1 MRSLPSPT
9 PSSHHILNQDYILI
23 ISLVPQINFPLSY
36 EGPELGGQRKSF
48 PPSCPFRGDRN
59 LQPSTAGVGG
69 VFTRSP
75 RECWEQQPPTRRDSW
90 VTHPCCGASKA
101 RRAGIVMEMG
111 WPGLLCSP
119 GVTSAL
125 LPLHRLEGTPG
136 CLYTLTMTPANS
148 LGLHHFQLIF
158 LRGISLLGVAERAT
172 VTAPDQGWKQMLA
185 RGEPGHPTKK
195 CRSRD
200 SNWIPLGL
208 LSVPSTLSK
217 TVNSSLWH
225 STKPRRSGEFEEWD
239 EKERLISPSLA
250 V

>member
-111 WPGLLCSP
+111 WPGWLLLPGGLLLLCFRP
-119 GVTSAL
+119 TAWKGPQGVCTRWQWPQQTRWVSITFSWSFSGASRSLAWQREQLL
-125 LPLHRLEGTPG
+125 LPLIKGGNRCWHVGNL
-136 CLYTLTMTPANS
+136 
-148 LGLHHFQLIF
+148 
-158 LRGISLLGVAERAT
+158 V
-172 VTAPDQGWKQMLA
+172 
-185 RGEPGHPTKK
+185 
-195 CRSRD
+195 
-200 SNWIPLGL
+200 IPLRNAG
-208 LSVPSTLSK
+208 VGIRT
-217 TVNSSLWH
+217 
-225 STKPRRSGEFEEWD
+225 G
-239 EKERLISPSLA
+239 SPSDSSAFLPHYLRQ
-250 V
+250 

>member
-36 EGPELGGQRKSF
+36 KGPELGGQRKSF
-48 PPSCPFRGDRN
+48 PPSRPFRGERN

-69 VFTRSP
+69 VFTRSLRAAATDQKGLVGDTPLLRSLQSTKGRHCNGNGVARLASAP
-75 RECWEQQPPTRRDSW
+75 R
-90 VTHPCCGASKA
+90 
-101 RRAGIVMEMG
+101 
-111 WPGLLCSP
+111 

-125 LPLHRLEGTPG
+125 LPPHHLEGTPG

-172 VTAPDQGWKQMLA
+172 VTAPDQGMETDAGTW
-185 RGEPGHPTKK
+185 GT
-195 CRSRD
+195 
-200 SNWIPLGL
+200 W
-208 LSVPSTLSK
+208 
-217 TVNSSLWH
+217 SSH
-225 STKPRRSGEFEEWD
+225 
-239 EKERLISPSLA
+239 
-250 V
+250 